1 MDKEFASDFPNFFL
15 PVAGSTIAE
24 NFDVKIVYFVF
35 TIEPV
40 TGNAT

>member
-24 NFDVKIVYFVF
+24 NFVVKLFVSF
-35 TIEPV
+35 LPE
-40 TGNAT
+40 NQ